1 MSLTLA
7 NPQSNGLD
15 NLVGQLEK
23 GGLFSLSGSW
33 QAWFDG
39 AVAQLESDDSIDAG
53 LTDQMAECLEEAQ
66 EAIAGGFTCQ
76 PALNRLVSLYHR
88 NQAALPLE
96 AKWRRRAANLGAVQ
110 LESSTW
116 NDLHM
121 ALDAA
126 QSGRLAPVSAWLDAV
141 EQSFLSSWESYEQ
154 GDVLESEITTE
165 SVLCHRFLMEGTELW
180 LEALSTFR
188 DSLGSP
194 IDRAAVLQA
203 AEAGQRLLILV
214 QLLDQEAEEA
224 MDRFFAWARN

>member
-1 MSLTLA
+1 MELTLA

-15 NLVGQLEK
+15 TLVGQLEN
-23 GGLFSLSGSW
+23 GGLFSLGGSW

-39 AVAQLESDDSIDAG
+39 ALSQLESDDSIDAA
-53 LTDQMAECLEEAQ
+53 LTDEMAECLDEAL
-66 EAIAGGFTCQ
+66 EAITLGSTCQ

-88 NQAALPLE
+88 NQASLPLE

-110 LESSTW
+110 LESTTW
-116 NDLHM
+116 EDLHV

-126 QSGRLAPVSAWLDAV
+126 QSGRLAPVATWLEAV
-141 EQSFLSSWESYEQ
+141 EQTFLSSWESYEQ
-154 GDVLESEITTE
+154 GDVLEDEITTE

-180 LEALSTFR
+180 LEALAIFR
-188 DSLGSP
+188 DSLGGP

-224 MDRFFAWARN
+224 MERFFAWARN